1 MNLEIVIPRDCHTSE
16 VSQTRERQIYNTA
29 YVWGKK
35 SGTNKLIYKTEI
47 ESRMQKTNLT
57 VTSEETGMGGINWEI
72 GIDILYHYI

>member
-1 MNLEIVIPRDCHTSE
+1 MPFAASQMNLEIVIPRDCHTSE

-47 ESRMQKTNLT
+47 ESRMQKTNLRLP
-57 VTSEETGMGGINWEI
+57 VRKQGWE
-72 GIDILYHYI
+72 G